1 MMNIRKLF
9 IAGIAAAALL
19 SSCASSRDF
28 VYLNDM
34 EAGQKYPFDYRHEA
48 VVQCNDR
55 LAITVTCKQM
65 ELAMPFNVKG
75 GSYSVSADGSG

>member
-1 MMNIRKLF
+1 MMNIKELL

-34 EAGQKYPFDYRHEA
+34 EAGQKYPFDYRH
-48 VVQCNDR
+48 
-55 LAITVTCKQM
+55 
-65 ELAMPFNVKG
+65 
-75 GSYSVSADGSG
+75 